1 MKVRH
6 NMKMSHGF
14 LINLHFTDS
23 VTDKERNI
31 YIYVYLAPI
40 CPEKIISFIKIKRY
54 KVLKSQMESLTLS
67 ITLIIRFWLQYW

>member
-6 NMKMSHGF
+6 NMKLSHGF

-23 VTDKERNI
+23 VTDKET

-40 CPEKIISFIKIKRY
+40 CPEKIISFIKI
-54 KVLKSQMESLTLS
+54 
-67 ITLIIRFWLQYW
+67 

>member
-31 YIYVYLAPI
+31 YICIFSTNLSRK
-40 CPEKIISFIKIKRY
+40 KITSFIKIQTI
-54 KVLKSQMESLTLS
+54 KSFKKSDGELD
-67 ITLIIRFWLQYW
+67 IVYYAYY

>member
-14 LINLHFTDS
+14 FINLHFTDS

-40 CPEKIISFIKIKRY
+40 CPEKIISFIKI
-54 KVLKSQMESLTLS
+54 
-67 ITLIIRFWLQYW
+67 